1 MKYLFI
7 LGRNVE
13 LSKAEVFSYFERE
26 ENKILSSELIK
37 NGLLLELERPIE
49 EKVVDVFGGV
59 ISIGKVISSGD
70 ENELIKKLDNETLYF
85 GESNKLNYII
95 WNFSE
100 KYEIFQEYLK
110 SRFKKEKLKATFKH
124 LTGNIHLQ
132 NGEIVSIPSSK
143 LINEEYFVYGNNEVY
158 FGKIIQIC
166 DYTSLEERDMN
177 KPVRRE
183 SLAIS
188 PRLAK
193 ILINLSKVKKG
204 ETLLDPF
211 CGVGTILSEA
221 LLQKIKVMGIDKDKD
236 AVTGAK
242 QNLEWFGFQ
251 KEDYTLFNSDS
262 RKAEIGLVSG
272 IATEP
277 DLGDTL
283 KKIPTKNKAKQTISN
298 FEKLIVEVIKNLKEK
313 ISGRIA
319 FTSPNIRIGKKRIHL
334 NLENV
339 LNETGYVLKYEIPEF
354 RENQIVGRMIYVLE
368 K

>member
-1 MKYLFI
+1 M
-7 LGRNVE
+7 VE
-13 LSKAEVFSYFERE
+13 LNQISKSLWEIPKHGKMNVS
-26 ENKILSSELIK
+26 
-37 NGLLLELERPIE
+37 
-49 EKVVDVFGGV
+49 GV
-59 ISIGKVISSGD
+59 IFASD
-70 ENELIKKLDNETLYF
+70 T
-85 GESNKLNYII
+85 
-95 WNFSE
+95 
-100 KYEIFQEYLK
+100 
-110 SRFKKEKLKATFKH
+110 
-124 LTGNIHLQ
+124 
-132 NGEIVSIPSSK
+132 
-143 LINEEYFVYGNNEVY
+143 
-158 FGKIIQIC
+158 
-166 DYTSLEERDMN
+166 
-177 KPVRRE
+177 
-183 SLAIS
+183 
-188 PRLAK
+188 
-193 ILINLSKVKKG
+193 
-204 ETLLDPF
+204 
-211 CGVGTILSEA
+211 